1 MRCSIAASWYYT
13 DGNTDVKYG
22 CLQMLDWL
30 VSTYPIMRKSTVLS
44 FPLQLVFPDLTVLIS
59 GLFISDR
66 SALGSGHREVNLHSD
81 SPQEVG

>member
-1 MRCSIAASWYYT
+1 
-13 DGNTDVKYG
+13 
-22 CLQMLDWL
+22 
-30 VSTYPIMRKSTVLS
+30 MRKSTVLS

-66 SALGSGHREVNLHSD
+66 SALGPGHREVNLHPD